1 MYQVV
6 DFEEFTQQINTVA
19 SEQNTKI
26 FNCTISGDIFKVAT
40 QSGIVLFDFSQI
52 KSDEEVAT
60 FINTA
65 LKILKHNS
73 YHQLVLFDEI
83 GKEF

>member
-6 DFEEFTQQINTVA
+6 DFEDFKQQINTVA
-19 SEQNTKI
+19 SEYNTKI

-52 KSDEEVAT
+52 ESDEEVAI
-60 FINTA
+60 FMNTA
-65 LKILKHNS
+65 LQILKHNL
-73 YHQLVLFDEI
+73 HQRLVLFDEI
-83 GKEF
+83 GEEF